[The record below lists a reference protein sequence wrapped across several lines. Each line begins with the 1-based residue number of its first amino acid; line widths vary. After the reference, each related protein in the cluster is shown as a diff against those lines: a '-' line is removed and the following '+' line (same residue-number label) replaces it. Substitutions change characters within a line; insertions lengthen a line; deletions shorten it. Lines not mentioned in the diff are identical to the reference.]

1 MLPPY
6 LYRLCSI
13 CHSRRSAR
21 TLHSWVQDKAHWGPL
36 DAWSCPVM
44 GRDTFLMSYFLS
56 PLCPPPPHLLRPGC
70 NYEGNYSSIVFP
82 LPLSLLPVCS
92 LQTNYSLVNSSFFSP
107 SNYFSKRKNTVF
119 FTPPVIL
126 GDLHHDSWRIFI
138 IQTVNQSSGLSL
150 HVCLVRV

>member
-21 TLHSWVQDKAHWGPL
+21 TLHSWVQDKAHWGPP

-44 GRDTFLMSYFLS
+44 GRDTFLMSYFLG
-56 PLCPPPPHLLRPGC
+56 PLCPPSPHLRLHRLRPGC

-92 LQTNYSLVNSSFFSP
+92 LQTNYSFVISSFFSP
-107 SNYFSKRKNTVF
+107 QTISLREK
-119 FTPPVIL
+119 IL
-126 GDLHHDSWRIFI
+126 
-138 IQTVNQSSGLSL
+138 SSSLLLLSL
-150 HVCLVRV
+150 VIYIMIHDASLLYKQWINLLDYPCMCV